1 MLYIWAMRKV
11 IADMQNRIGPN
22 RAGPYGVLQ
31 TLADGIKLFF
41 KEQSIPDSA
50 DRPVF
55 RLAPYLSILP
65 AFLMFCV
72 VPIGG
77 TVSILGHRTYLQ
89 VVDLP
94 IGALF
99 ILAMSGLGVY
109 GVMLAGWSSGSKYP
123 LLGSVRASAQLL
135 SYEAAFG
142 LAILGVLIQAGT
154 LSTHDI
160 VRAAA
165 LDERVRRSSTHWFW
179 LKTFVAFVI
188 FLIAAT
194 AETNHPPFDLVEA
207 EQELVGG
214 FNTEYTGIRFAIF
227 FLAEFMN
234 VITMSAIAVTLFL
247 GGPSG
252 PSLGFL
258 ARDNVVNV
266 WFMPMFW
273 FLVKVLALLFATV
286 WVRASLPRMRYDRL
300 MSLGWKWLIEIAI
313 LWVLVT
319 AHRAGRDGRGLEPC
333 SSPRWSRSIVAV
345 ARVRRAVRRDAEV
358 GREDR
363 GVPLMGRFSGFLVTL
378 RQMGKPRLTTEY
390 PKVKHDKPERLHGRH
405 VLNRYEDGMEK
416 CIGCEL
422 CAGVCPARCI
432 YVRGADNPID
442 DPVSPGERYGFV
454 YEINYLRCIH
464 CDLCVEACPTEA
476 ITETKLFEFSFT
488 NRSDAI
494 YTKEQLLV
502 DDDGRAQRMPWELWL
517 GGEDDH
523 TSAWMRATSPSGSAR
538 TRAAST
544 GRASSA
550 SACGRPST
558 ARRDAPATPA
568 RRTRRAGR
576 LDGSRRLLRLRGRG
590 HRSARSAS
598 SSAAT
603 RCTPRC
609 SCC

>member
-1 MLYIWAMRKV
+1 VSHLLASDPLLTGSVSWSVFLVVIIKVVVAFVILLVAVMLYIWAMRKV

-22 RAGPYGVLQ
+22 RAGPYGILQ

-55 RLAPYLSILP
+55 RLAPYLSIMP

-77 TVSILGHRTYLQ
+77 TVSILGHQTYLQ

-94 IGALF
+94 MGALF

-160 VRAAA
+160 FAQQQWTNVWSFA
-165 LDERVRRSSTHWFW
+165 THWFW

-266 WFMPMFW
+266 WFMPMIW
-273 FLVKVLALLFATV
+273 FLAKVLLLLFATV

-319 AHRAGRDGRGLEPC
+319 ATVQVATVEHWDRLVAAL
-333 SSPRWSRSIVAV
+333 VAV
-345 ARVRRAVRRDAEV
+345 IIAVAAY
-358 GREDR
+358 
-363 GVPLMGRFSGFLVTL
+363 GVLYAAMPKSG
-378 RQMGKPRLTTEY
+378 E
-390 PKVKHDKPERLHGRH
+390 KVE
-405 VLNRYEDGMEK
+405 
-416 CIGCEL
+416 
-422 CAGVCPARCI
+422 
-432 YVRGADNPID
+432 
-442 DPVSPGERYGFV
+442 
-454 YEINYLRCIH
+454 
-464 CDLCVEACPTEA
+464 
-476 ITETKLFEFSFT
+476 EF
-488 NRSDAI
+488 R
-494 YTKEQLLV
+494 
-502 DDDGRAQRMPWELWL
+502 
-517 GGEDDH
+517 
-523 TSAWMRATSPSGSAR
+523 
-538 TRAAST
+538 
-544 GRASSA
+544 
-550 SACGRPST
+550 
-558 ARRDAPATPA
+558 
-568 RRTRRAGR
+568 
-576 LDGSRRLLRLRGRG
+576 
-590 HRSARSAS
+590 
-598 SSAAT
+598 
-603 RCTPRC
+603 
-609 SCC
+609 

>member
-1 MLYIWAMRKV
+1 VTHVLALDPLLRGSVTWSVFAVVLIKVAVAFVILLVSVMLYIWAMRKV

-55 RLAPYLSILP
+55 RLAPYLSIMP

-94 IGALF
+94 MGALF

-154 LSTHDI
+154 LSTHEIADQQHWTNAWSF
-160 VRAAA
+160 V
-165 LDERVRRSSTHWFW
+165 SHWFW
-179 LKTFVAFVI
+179 LKTFFAFVI

-194 AETNHPPFDLVEA
+194 AEVNHPPFDLVEA

-252 PSLGFL
+252 PSIGAF
-258 ARDNVVNV
+258 RGDNVVNV
-266 WFMPMFW
+266 WLLPMLW

-319 AHRAGRDGRGLEPC
+319 ATIQLAPLENWNRAAATLIAL
-333 SSPRWSRSIVAV
+333 IVALG
-345 ARVRRAVRRDAEV
+345 AY
-358 GREDR
+358 
-363 GVPLMGRFSGFLVTL
+363 GVLYAAMPKSG
-378 RQMGKPRLTTEY
+378 E
-390 PKVKHDKPERLHGRH
+390 KVE
-405 VLNRYEDGMEK
+405 
-416 CIGCEL
+416 
-422 CAGVCPARCI
+422 
-432 YVRGADNPID
+432 
-442 DPVSPGERYGFV
+442 
-454 YEINYLRCIH
+454 
-464 CDLCVEACPTEA
+464 
-476 ITETKLFEFSFT
+476 EF
-488 NRSDAI
+488 R
-494 YTKEQLLV
+494 
-502 DDDGRAQRMPWELWL
+502 
-517 GGEDDH
+517 
-523 TSAWMRATSPSGSAR
+523 
-538 TRAAST
+538 
-544 GRASSA
+544 
-550 SACGRPST
+550 
-558 ARRDAPATPA
+558 
-568 RRTRRAGR
+568 
-576 LDGSRRLLRLRGRG
+576 
-590 HRSARSAS
+590 
-598 SSAAT
+598 
-603 RCTPRC
+603 
-609 SCC
+609 